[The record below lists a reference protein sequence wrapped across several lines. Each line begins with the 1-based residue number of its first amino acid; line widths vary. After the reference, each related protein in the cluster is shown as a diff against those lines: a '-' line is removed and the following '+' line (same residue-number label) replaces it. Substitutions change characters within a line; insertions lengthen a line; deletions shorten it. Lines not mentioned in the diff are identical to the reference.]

1 MKILS
6 KRIISALLAAMTTVG
21 TVACADSQPEN
32 NTETN
37 VGDTQTGGTESVETE
52 AVETDATE
60 TGRAAVSDNLPSDLN
75 LNGRSIRILARSGDK
90 DTRLEFLA
98 DEESGDIVEDAVYK
112 RNLTVCERLNVT
124 LDVIEVNEERHSG
137 AGINDLLTA
146 SVMAGSDDYDLV
158 ANHLGQLSPLILQG
172 IFQNM
177 YDLPYIDWDQPWWNQ
192 SYNDAVTIGGKRYA
206 CAGELSLSMIMG
218 IYATFFNKQL
228 WDNYYN
234 DQDLYEI
241 VKSGD
246 WTLDKLTEFST
257 GVYEDINGDGAADEG
272 DTFGMSYILDSIQAD
287 AFAAGAGV
295 SFTEYSDGKY
305 TWALENEHTADFL
318 GKMEKLLFDKS
329 TLLTTN
335 LDAFQTT
342 LLDKMKN
349 DSALFIVHMLS
360 GTELLRDMVGDY
372 GIVPMPKFDAS
383 QSDYK
388 TTVHNGSSVFA
399 IPATAVGA
407 DEIAAVLE
415 ALCSESY
422 RMVTPAYF
430 DVALKVKYARDDSA
444 SEMLDICIDSIS
456 FDFAYLFNSAIGSNA
471 AIFRSLLK
479 SENIGSA
486 MSTIASK
493 KSEVDSKLAEIV
505 TAYGE
510 LE

>member
-1 MKILS
+1 MNNLA
-6 KRIISALLAAMTTVG
+6 KRIIAAFLATMTTVG
-21 TVACADSQPEN
+21 TVACADSQPAN
-32 NTETN
+32 DTETTAGN
-37 VGDTQTGGTESVETE
+37 AEEPVETTS
-52 AVETDATE
+52 AE
-60 TGRAAVSDNLPSDLN
+60 TGRASVADNLPSDLD
-75 LNGRSIRILARSGDK
+75 LGGRTIRILARSGDK

-98 DEESGDIVEDAVYK
+98 EEESGDIVEDAVYK
-112 RNLTVCERLNVT
+112 RNLTVCERLNIK
-124 LDVIEVNEERHSG
+124 LDVIEVAEERHSG
-137 AGINDLLTA
+137 AVINDLLTA
-146 SVMAGSDDYDLV
+146 SVAAGSDEYDII

-172 IFQNM
+172 MFQNM

-192 SYNDAVTIGGKRYA
+192 SYNDTVTIDGKRYA

-228 WDNYYN
+228 WDKYYS
-234 DQDLYEI
+234 DEDLYEI

-246 WTLDKLTEFST
+246 WTLDRMTEFST
-257 GVYEDINGDGAADEG
+257 GVYEDVNGDGAADEG

-287 AFAAGAGV
+287 AFAAGAGI
-295 SFTEYSDGKY
+295 SFTEYSNGKY

-318 GKMEKLLFDKS
+318 SKMERLLFDKS

-360 GTELLRDMVGDY
+360 GTELLREMVGDY
-372 GIVPMPKFDAS
+372 GIVPMPKFDEN
-383 QSDYK
+383 QSDYR

-399 IPATAVGA
+399 IPSTATGA
-407 DEIAAVLE
+407 DELAAVLE
-415 ALCSESY
+415 AMCAESY

-444 SEMLDICIDSIS
+444 SEMLDICAESIS

-479 SENIGSA
+479 PENIGSA

-493 KSEVDSKLAEIV
+493 KSEVDTKLADIV
-505 TAYGE
+505 TAYSE
-510 LE
+510 LN

>member
-1 MKILS
+1 MKILT
-6 KRIISALLAAMTTVG
+6 KRILASTLAALAAASVVSCG
-21 TVACADSQPEN
+21 DSQTP
-32 NTETN
+32 
-37 VGDTQTGGTESVETE
+37 
-52 AVETDATE
+52 VETDSSDSESTVTE
-60 TGRAAVSDNLPSDLN
+60 PVETTPDEVDNGRASVTDNLPSDLN

-98 DEESGDIVEDAVYK
+98 EEESGDIVEDAVYK
-112 RNLTVCERLNVT
+112 RNLTVCERLGIT
-124 LDVIEVNEERHSG
+124 LDVIEVAEERHSG
-137 AGINDLLTA
+137 TGINDLLTA
-146 SVMAGSDDYDLV
+146 SVMSGSDDYDIV

-172 IFQNM
+172 MFQNM

-192 SYNDAVTIGGKRYA
+192 SYNDAVKRYA
-206 CAGELSLSMIMG
+206 CAGELSLSMISG

-228 WDNYYN
+228 WDEYY
-234 DQDLYEI
+234 DEDLYEI

-246 WTLDKLTEFST
+246 WTIDRMTEFST
-257 GVYEDINGDGAADEG
+257 GVYDDVNGNGEADEA

-287 AFAAGAGV
+287 AFAAGAGIT
-295 SFTEYSDGKY
+295 FTEYADGKY
-305 TWALENEHTADFL
+305 TWALENERTADFL
-318 GKMEKLLFDKS
+318 SKMDTLLFDKS

-360 GTELLRDMVGDY
+360 GTELLREMVGDY
-372 GIVPMPKFDAS
+372 GIVPMPKFDES
-383 QSDYK
+383 QSEYR

-399 IPATAVGA
+399 IPATATGA
-407 DEIAAVLE
+407 DELAAVLE
-415 ALCSESY
+415 AMCAESY

-444 SEMLDICIDSIS
+444 SEMLDICAESIS

-479 SENIGSA
+479 PENIGSA

-493 KSEVDSKLAEIV
+493 KSEVDTKLADIV
-505 TAYGE
+505 TAYSE
-510 LE
+510 LD